1 MLRALGL
8 DDARDHSLL
17 LPPLIYVLALSESR
31 RLRKVAQKAGRVTV
45 LAGRPIVE
53 DGRPLL
59 RASPRAAHAGIT
71 TALSVGCALLPL
83 LQPAFT
89 VVDGT
94 PLANGQH

>member
-45 LAGRPIVE
+45 LVE
-53 DGRPLL
+53 DGRLL
-59 RASPRAAHAGIT
+59 LSASPWAAHAGIT

>member
-45 LAGRPIVE
+45 LVE

-59 RASPRAAHAGIT
+59 SASPWAAHAGIT